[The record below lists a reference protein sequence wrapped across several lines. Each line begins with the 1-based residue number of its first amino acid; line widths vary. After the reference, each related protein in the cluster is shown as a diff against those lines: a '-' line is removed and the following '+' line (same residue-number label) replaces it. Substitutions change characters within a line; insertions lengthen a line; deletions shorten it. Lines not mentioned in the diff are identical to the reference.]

1 MMPHCE
7 YRKCKKVAA
16 LKLGSKI
23 GTGGEVHQAVLSATQ
38 ESAIKSVLQAL
49 PDNLQLLSTPL
60 DLKIERQGDN
70 AKD

>member
-1 MMPHCE
+1 MQAKTKSIILLVEME
-7 YRKCKKVAA
+7 N
-16 LKLGSKI
+16 
-23 GTGGEVHQAVLSATQ
+23 GEVHQAVLSATQ

-70 AKD
+70 EQRRD